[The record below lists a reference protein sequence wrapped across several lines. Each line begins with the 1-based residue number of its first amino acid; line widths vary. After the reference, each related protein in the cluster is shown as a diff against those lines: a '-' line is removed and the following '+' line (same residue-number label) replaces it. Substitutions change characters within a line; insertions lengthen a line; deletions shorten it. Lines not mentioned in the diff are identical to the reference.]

1 MFKNYFKTAL
11 RNLAKQ
17 KGLAFINIFGLSV
30 GLACFSLFMLYAVNE
45 LSFDRFHKNANNIYR
60 VFLQIQGINGGDA
73 HYGTYH
79 PMPLGPALKKDLPDV
94 KNYVRMRG
102 GGESPVRIKNDDIRR
117 LNVSYADP
125 DFFSVFTFN
134 FIYGNPSA
142 ALQNQQNI
150 VLTKS
155 KAEELFGR
163 TNVIGQ
169 TLEIKVDDQFLPF
182 TITAVTED
190 IPANS
195 SIRFDLL
202 GSFHFLETTKFGQSS
217 INNWQTS
224 AYITYVQLQ
233 SASHL
238 PDKAQNLLNFRKKY
252 YPDEEADLKK
262 AGLSWNQKLP
272 LATYGL
278 QPLLSMHTD
287 TKVQND
293 VPGVD
298 PKTIWILLS
307 IAGGILLIACINFT
321 TLAIG
326 RSAGRAKEVGVRKVI
341 GGTKRSLVLQFLT
354 EALVLAV
361 LSAALGFVLAN
372 ILLPYF
378 NQLSDRELNFSFLHY
393 PELFWLMGGLVLAV
407 ALLAGSYPAL
417 VLSGFK
423 PVEVLKAKV
432 KLGGSNF
439 FTKSLVTVQFVV
451 SAALIICTLVIMQ
464 QLHYMQSK
472 NPGFNKE
479 NVIVADASGT
489 DAKKIYPLF
498 KQELSKYPGIAGIAS
513 AEYSLGE
520 HMGYAVSGFQYK
532 GRHREVYQYSID
544 YDYLDVMGM
553 QLLAGRNF
561 DPAIASDTVNSV
573 IVNEAMVKD
582 FGWTIENTVGQKI
595 KGYEI
600 QAGEEIISPVVI
612 GVVKDFNYLSFAEK
626 IEPQMFNHFS
636 SNAAYKFFIRTK
648 PGDPSKTLS
657 LMQSAWKKIIPDL
670 PLKYSFLDEDL
681 NRFYKS
687 EARWSSIIG
696 SAGSISIFLACL
708 GLFGLAALAVV
719 NRTKEIGI
727 RKVLGATLSHIATL
741 LSKDFLKLV
750 VVAFFIA
757 SPIAWWA
764 MNKWLQ
770 DYPYRINIKWWVFAI
785 TGISIIIIALVTVSF
800 QAIKAA
806 IANPVKSLRTE

>member
-1 MFKNYFKTAL
+1 MFKNYFKIAL

-45 LSFDRFHKNANNIYR
+45 FSFDRFHKNANNIFR
-60 VFLQIQGINGGDA
+60 VFLKIQRINGGDA
-73 HYGTYH
+73 LYGTVH
-79 PMPLGPALKKDLPDV
+79 PMPLGPAMKKDLPDV
-94 KNYVRMRG
+94 KNYVRMLG
-102 GGESPVRIKNDDIRR
+102 GGESPVKIKNDDIRR
-117 LNVSYADP
+117 LHVSYADP
-125 DFFSVFTFN
+125 AFFSVFTFN

-142 ALQNQQNI
+142 ALQNQENI

-163 TNVIGQ
+163 TNVIGK
-169 TLEIKVDDQFLPF
+169 TLEVKVDDKFFPF
-182 TITAVTED
+182 TIAAVTED

-202 GSFHFLETTKFGQSS
+202 GSFNFFETTKRGRSS
-217 INNWQTS
+217 MDNWQTS
-224 AYITYVQLQ
+224 AYTTYVQLQ
-233 SASHL
+233 PGSHL
-238 PDKAQNLLNFRKKY
+238 PNKAQNLLNFRKKY

-287 TKVQND
+287 TNASND

-298 PKTIWILLS
+298 PKTIWILLT

-361 LSAALGFVLAN
+361 LSAVLGFVLAD

-378 NQLSDRELNFSFLHY
+378 NQLSDRKLNFSFLHY

-423 PVEVLKAKV
+423 PVEALKAKV

-451 SAALIICTLVIMQ
+451 SAALVICTLVIMQ

-479 NVIVADASGT
+479 NVIVVDASGT
-489 DAKKIYPLF
+489 DAKKAYPLF
-498 KQELSKYPGIAGIAS
+498 KQELGKYPRITGIAS

-520 HMGYAVSGFQYK
+520 HMGYSVSGFQYNGK
-532 GRHREVYQYSID
+532 HKEVYQYSVD
-544 YDYLDVMGM
+544 YDYLNVMGM

-561 DPAIASDTVNSV
+561 DPAIASDTINAV

-582 FGWTIENTVGQKI
+582 FGWTIENAVGQKI

-600 QAGEEIISPVVI
+600 QVGKEIISPVVI

-636 SNAAYKFFIRTK
+636 SNAPYKFFIRINA
-648 PGDPSKTLS
+648 GAPSQTLS
-657 LMQSAWKKIIPDL
+657 LVESAWKKIIPDL
-670 PLKYSFLDEDL
+670 PLKYSFLDDDL
-681 NRFYKS
+681 NRFYQS

-727 RKVLGATLSHIATL
+727 RKVLGATVSNITTL

-750 VVAFFIA
+750 IVAFVIA
-757 SPIAWWA
+757 SPIAWLV

-770 DYPYRINIKWWVFAI
+770 DYPYRINIEWWVFAI
-785 TGISIIIIALVTVSF
+785 TGASTIIIALITVSF

-806 IANPVKSLRTE
+806 IASPVKSLRTE